1 MKYIEALFW
10 LATLLVV
17 YSYIGYGILLYLL
30 VIFKRFFKQKQTL
43 SADYFPTVTVLV
55 AAYNEETI
63 IGDKINNTL
72 DLDYPKDKI
81 RIVVVT
87 DGSDDNTCRIVGG
100 YPSIIHLHQ
109 AKRAGKIAA
118 VERAMSIID
127 SEIVI
132 FTDANTHLNKQAA
145 QRLTAHFQ
153 DSRVGAV
160 AGEKRISIE
169 REEEASGAG
178 EGLYWKYE
186 SKLKAWDSE
195 LHSVVGAAGELY
207 ALRRNLYEPVPP
219 DTLIED
225 FYITLTIAQRG
236 FRVVYEPGA
245 YAIEPPSASVK
256 EELKRKIRIAAG
268 GIQAI
273 VRLKS
278 LLNPVKYGWL
288 SFQYISH
295 RVLRWT
301 VAPAALPVI
310 FILNVFLLYHRLLL
324 YQGLFFGQVVFYLAA
339 AAGYLFETKKI
350 RLKAFFVPY
359 YFCMMNYAVYRGFV
373 RYLKGAQSVLWE
385 KAARRE

>member
-1 MKYIEALFW
+1 M
-10 LATLLVV
+10 
-17 YSYIGYGILLYLL
+17 YLI

-43 SADYFPTVTVLV
+43 SPHYYPTVTVLI

-118 VERAMSIID
+118 VERAMSLID

-207 ALRRNLYEPVPP
+207 ALRHNLYEPVP
-219 DTLIED
+219 
-225 FYITLTIAQRG
+225 
-236 FRVVYEPGA
+236 
-245 YAIEPPSASVK
+245 
-256 EELKRKIRIAAG
+256 
-268 GIQAI
+268 
-273 VRLKS
+273 
-278 LLNPVKYGWL
+278 
-288 SFQYISH
+288 
-295 RVLRWT
+295 
-301 VAPAALPVI
+301 
-310 FILNVFLLYHRLLL
+310 
-324 YQGLFFGQVVFYLAA
+324 
-339 AAGYLFETKKI
+339 
-350 RLKAFFVPY
+350 
-359 YFCMMNYAVYRGFV
+359 
-373 RYLKGAQSVLWE
+373 
-385 KAARRE
+385 